1 MKNVLLILF
10 MSSSLNVLA
19 AQSAQSGQASAE
31 LTEGN
36 IELALAE
43 RDQAKQTTETIKS
56 EGQTPKLLE
65 QKESEIPVVL
75 EAKKGDLSGS
85 SPFAKMILG
94 LCLFAG
100 MSFAAWLALR
110 KYKLKNR
117 AANPATQ
124 LKVIAQHHL
133 GPKKSLAIIR
143 VAGESI
149 LVGITDHHI
158 SLIKPLSLLDEELP
172 EETPQNFGSIF
183 RQHEGKDQ
191 NYQSENDREQDD
203 FSFAGV
209 RDVVSAKIKGM
220 RSFQ

>member
-10 MSSSLNVLA
+10 MSASLNVWA
-19 AQSAQSGQASAE
+19 TQNAPSATE
-31 LTEGN
+31 LNESN
-36 IELALAE
+36 IEVALAE
-43 RDQAKQTTETIKS
+43 RDQTKQATENAKSDVQA
-56 EGQTPKLLE
+56 PKLLE

-75 EAKKGDLSGS
+75 EAKKSDLSSG
-85 SPFAKMILG
+85 SPFAKMLLG

-100 MSFAAWLALR
+100 LSFAAWLALR

-158 SLIKPLSLLDEELP
+158 SLIKPLSLLDEEIP

-183 RQHEGKDQ
+183 RQQEGKDQ

-220 RSFQ
+220 RSLQ